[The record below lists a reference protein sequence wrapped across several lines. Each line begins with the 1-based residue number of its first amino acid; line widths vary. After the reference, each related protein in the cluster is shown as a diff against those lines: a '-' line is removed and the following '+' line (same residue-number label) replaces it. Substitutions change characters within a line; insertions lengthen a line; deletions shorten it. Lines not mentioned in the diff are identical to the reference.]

1 MASSLSNEFLD
12 QNKPLAT
19 LSLQGW
25 VRDIGKQI
33 DMAIAYCFV
42 SNASQS
48 YIFEDRVL
56 SVQKLIHDYT
66 GDIGGLCTN
75 LQLQLESYLKLLFD
89 DATVEVT
96 SDAAKATGSTVALFV
111 HAVVTV
117 NGKQYNT
124 AAGVDVKD
132 SRIMRFFDLNNSGP
146 SY

>member
-1 MASSLSNEFLD
+1 MATIPNGNFTD

-19 LSLQGW
+19 LTMQGW
-25 VRDIGKQI
+25 VRDVGKQI

-48 YIFEDRVL
+48 YIFENRVL
-56 SVQKLIHDYT
+56 SVQKVIHDYT
-66 GDIGGLCTN
+66 GNISGLCTN
-75 LQLQLESYLKLLFD
+75 LQILLETYLKHLFD

-96 SDAAKATGSTVALFV
+96 SDAAKALGSSLALFV
-111 HAVVTV
+111 YAVVTV
-117 NGKQYNT
+117 NGKEYNT

-132 SRIMRFFDLNNSGP
+132 SRITRFFDLNNDGP